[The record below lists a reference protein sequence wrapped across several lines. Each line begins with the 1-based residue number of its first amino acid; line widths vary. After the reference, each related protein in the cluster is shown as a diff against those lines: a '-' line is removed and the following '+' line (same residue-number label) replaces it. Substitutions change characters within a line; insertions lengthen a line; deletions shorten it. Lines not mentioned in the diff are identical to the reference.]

1 MKSWKEIIAGLL
13 LIALLISEGTVSA
26 QQLKLTAKQQ
36 DAMAQTLAD
45 ADQNRLIGVSDTGWV
60 YYLDSDFRTVRKR
73 YLDGSQDQLATSEKL
88 LYFTPLNIFVP
99 RDNRNMNV
107 LSIRDDQP
115 FLNKLYDHPEQYH
128 FFFQL
133 DKSIVYWEGTEKE
146 EVKWAGKT
154 TITYSKGSINVANLD
169 GSGAKTLFK
178 DNGNLDY
185 YSMAIYNGYLYYVLL
200 NEDRYGGELFRVDL
214 NGQGTTKITDDYL
227 SGVESNADN
236 VPGGLRFVAMIGKR
250 YDPGL
255 IINNTLFYHSTDH
268 SFYRIN
274 IDGTKKI
281 KLSGN
286 TAGNIIDGGWM
297 YYSTPLDSK
306 SDTLTFNGPIY
317 KVKLG
322 GGKPIQLTGEMTTF
336 LTAKDGW
343 IYYTYEAKSG
353 QTVLERKKADGSGLK
368 QRVMS
373 EQFNP
378 LLGDKLVGDWFV
390 YTRSDGLFRVKL
402 DGSQKAA
409 VELYP
414 KERR

>member
-1 MKSWKEIIAGLL
+1 
-13 LIALLISEGTVSA
+13 
-26 QQLKLTAKQQ
+26 
-36 DAMAQTLAD
+36 
-45 ADQNRLIGVSDTGWV
+45 
-60 YYLDSDFRTVRKR
+60 
-73 YLDGSQDQLATSEKL
+73 
-88 LYFTPLNIFVP
+88 
-99 RDNRNMNV
+99 
-107 LSIRDDQP
+107 
-115 FLNKLYDHPEQYH
+115 
-128 FFFQL
+128 
-133 DKSIVYWEGTEKE
+133 
-146 EVKWAGKT
+146 
-154 TITYSKGSINVANLD
+154 
-169 GSGAKTLFK
+169 
-178 DNGNLDY
+178 
-185 YSMAIYNGYLYYVLL
+185 MAIYNGYLYYVLL
-200 NEDRYGGELFRVDL
+200 NEDRYGGELFRVGL

-343 IYYTYEAKSG
+343 IYYTYETKSG

-373 EQFNP
+373 DQFNP
-378 LLGDKLVGDWFV
+378 LLRDKLVGDWFV

-402 DGSQKAA
+402 DGSQKAV

-414 KERR
+414 KERRW